1 MPQRDRRVGSRRR
14 VLAAVGTTLAVGLA
28 GCADDDDGTEGDD
41 AATENGDTAGNSE
54 FLVDHPVD
62 EPKEFADSH
71 MCAVCSMGVTN
82 YADRMAQLA
91 HEDGDGAMFCSPGCL
106 FAYAVEPVHFGGS
119 DGEIAG
125 AWVVTFDTGELV
137 DADEA
142 SFVIDRDDNRA
153 DAPMQ
158 IDPHVYEVEEDA
170 LAFVEEHDDLE
181 ESDVIEFSAVDGDV
195 ARIYRLERLP

>member
-1 MPQRDRRVGSRRR
+1 MVQRDRRVGGRRR
-14 VLAAVGTTLAVGLA
+14 VLAAVGTALGVGLA
-28 GCADDDDGTEGDD
+28 GCAGDDDDTEED
-41 AATENGDTAGNSE
+41 AEPENDDTAGTSE

-62 EPKEFADSH
+62 EPTEFDDSH

-91 HEDGDGAMFCSPGCL
+91 HEDGDGVMFCSPGCL

-119 DGEIAG
+119 DAEVAG

-142 SFVIDRDDNRA
+142 AFVIDSDETRA

-158 IDPHVYEVEEDA
+158 LDPHVYEVEEDA

-181 ESDVIEFSAVDGDV
+181 ESDVIEFSDVDGDV
-195 ARIYRLERLP
+195 ARLYRLERLP

>member
-1 MPQRDRRVGSRRR
+1 MVQRDRCVGSRRH
-14 VLAAVGTTLAVGLA
+14 VLAAVGTSLAVGLA
-28 GCADDDDGTEGDD
+28 GCAGDNDGTGDD
-41 AATENGDTAGNSE
+41 ADAGNENTAGTSE

-62 EPKEFADSH
+62 EPKEFADAH

-91 HEDGDGAMFCSPGCL
+91 HEDGDGVMFCSPGCL

-119 DGEIAG
+119 DAEVAG

-142 SFVIDRDDNRA
+142 AFVIDSDETRA

-158 IDPHVYEVEEDA
+158 LDPHVYEVEEDA

-181 ESDVIEFSAVDGDV
+181 ESDVIEFSDVDGDV
-195 ARIYRLERLP
+195 ARLYRLERLP

>member
-1 MPQRDRRVGSRRR
+1 MAQRDRRVGGRRR
-14 VLAAVGTTLAVGLA
+14 VLAAVGATLTVGLA
-28 GCADDDDGTEGDD
+28 GCAGDDDGTED
-41 AATENGDTAGNSE
+41 AEPENTAGTSE

-62 EPKEFADSH
+62 EPKEFADAH

-91 HEDGDGAMFCSPGCL
+91 HEDGDGVMFCSPGCL

-119 DGEIAG
+119 DAEIVG
-125 AWVVTFDTGELV
+125 AWVITFDTGELV

-142 SFVIDRDDNRA
+142 TFVIDSDENRA

-158 IDPHVYEVEEDA
+158 LDPHVYEVEDDA

-181 ESDVIEFSAVDGDV
+181 QSDVIEFSEVDGDI
-195 ARIYRLERLP
+195 ARLYRLERLP